1 MQIHMQTENGLTIHR
16 VEREEGGFQVRLLR
30 PMDDGTEGG
39 PFATLSREQ
48 GGRWVTNRNQIQSP
62 SLVEAITMVDREYAR
77 ERHVQETKERSRRE
91 ARDELNE
98 IVAPDWQAVVDRF
111 GEGTLLAGSC

>member
-1 MQIHMQTENGLTIHR
+1 MQIQMQTENGLTIHR
-16 VEREEGGFQVRLLR
+16 VEMEEGGFQVRLLR
-30 PMDDGTEGG
+30 PMDDDTEDG

-48 GGRWVTNRNQIQSP
+48 GGGWVTNRNQIRAP

-77 ERHVQETKERSRRE
+77 ERHVQETKEQ
-91 ARDELNE
+91 ARDELDE

-111 GEGTLLAGSC
+111 GGGTLAGKG

>member
-1 MQIHMQTENGLTIHR
+1 MQIQMQTENGLTIHR
-16 VEREEGGFQVRLLR
+16 VERKEGGFQVRLLR
-30 PMDDGTEGG
+30 PMDDDTEGS

-48 GGRWVTNRNQIQSP
+48 GRWFANRNQIRSP

-77 ERHVQETKERSRRE
+77 ERQDQETKERSRRE
-91 ARDELNE
+91 ARDELDE

-111 GEGTLLAGSC
+111 GGGTDQG